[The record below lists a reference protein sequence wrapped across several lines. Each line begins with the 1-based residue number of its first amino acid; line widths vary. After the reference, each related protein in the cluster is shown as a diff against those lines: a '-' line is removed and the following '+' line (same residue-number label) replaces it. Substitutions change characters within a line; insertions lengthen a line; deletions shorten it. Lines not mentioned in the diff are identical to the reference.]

1 MIYYLLTKGQINY
14 TEIQK
19 YLYMGRS
26 AAERLIPEVE
36 KWLKNRKITLEKGR
50 GKGFWILCD
59 EFSWRIAMWNL
70 FLRIKRKNIHA
81 GKRGVFADRRFFK
94 RV

>member
-26 AAERLIPEVE
+26 AAERLIPEVGKMAE
-36 KWLKNRKITLEKGR
+36 KPKDYP
-50 GKGFWILCD
+50 GKGTGERILD
-59 EFSWRIAMWNL
+59 SL
-70 FLRIKRKNIHA
+70 
-81 GKRGVFADRRFFK
+81 
-94 RV
+94 

>member
-1 MIYYLLTKGQINY
+1 
-14 TEIQK
+14 
-19 YLYMGRS
+19 MGRS

-70 FLRIKRKNIHA
+70 FLRIKRKIYMQA
-81 GKRGVFADRRFFK
+81 KRGVFADRRFFK

>member
-1 MIYYLLTKGQINY
+1 
-14 TEIQK
+14 
-19 YLYMGRS
+19 MGRS

-59 EFSWRIAMWNL
+59 EFSWQDCDVESFPKDKKGKIYMQA
-70 FLRIKRKNIHA
+70 
-81 GKRGVFADRRFFK
+81 KRGVFADRRFFK